1 MNNLLTRFSKQLD
14 PSAPLS
20 EYPRP
25 QLKRSSYL
33 NLNGLYDYAI
43 YDDKILRNSI
53 DKPQGKI
60 VVPFSPECT
69 LSGVNKILQPEQS
82 LCYQRTFNIES
93 DFLKDITLLHF
104 GAVDYS
110 CQVYLNG
117 KPIGSHI
124 GGYTAFSFDISKYV
138 VEGQNT
144 LFVLVSDPTDT
155 HYQQRGKQKLKHGG
169 IWYTPSSGIW
179 QTVWI
184 ESLVKEYIRD
194 IKITPDIDTSTIKLE
209 IESPLAYKVIL
220 NESGKELYSGND
232 KKISIAL
239 ENVNLWSPENPYLY
253 YITIDNGADKIESY
267 FAMRKFSIE
276 EDATNTKYFALN
288 NEPYL
293 INGLLDQGYWSD
305 GMYTCASDE
314 GLIYDIEFAKQCG
327 YNTLRKHIKIEPMR
341 WYYHCDRLGMLV
353 WQDFIN
359 GGTNYRLTQVAIKP
373 TLKFNLDDTETKSYR
388 LLGRVGQAN
397 KEEFVADMT
406 ETVKQLYNV
415 PCIGLWTVFNEAWG
429 QFDSRSVTN
438 LLMKLDST
446 RVIDSTSGWYDQGG
460 GDMKSI
466 HRYVLKLKYP
476 RKENRMVAF
485 TEFGGYS
492 IPIDD
497 HIYSDKKSFGYL
509 KYNERNKFTNAVS
522 KLYLT
527 QVREM
532 VRKGAGAFIYTQLSD
547 VEEEINGL
555 VTYDR
560 EIEKLPKNVL
570 LRINEE
576 MYREFKIL
584 RESNQK
590 DN

>member
-1 MNNLLTRFSKQLD
+1 MNNLLTRFAKQMDKNL
-14 PSAPLS
+14 PLS

-25 QLKRSSYL
+25 QFMRSTYL
-33 NLNGLYDYAI
+33 NLNGKYDYAI
-43 YDDKILRNSI
+43 YEDKTLRSSI
-53 DKPQGKI
+53 DKPQGEI
-60 VVPFSPECT
+60 IVPFSPECI
-69 LSGVNKILQPEQS
+69 LSGVNKILQPEQT
-82 LCYQRTFNIES
+82 LCYQRIFNLS
-93 DFLKDITLLHF
+93 VDFLKDVTLLHF

-117 KPIGSHI
+117 MSVGSHI
-124 GGYTAFSFDISKYV
+124 GGYTAFSLDISKHIKAG
-138 VEGQNT
+138 ENT
-144 LFVLVSDPTDT
+144 LFILVTDPTDT

-184 ESLVKEYIRD
+184 ESLVANYIRD
-194 IKITPDIDTSTIKLE
+194 IKIKPNIDNSTVSFE
-209 IESPLAYKVIL
+209 INSPIPYTITLKD
-220 NESGKELYSGND
+220 SGKILYSGQEKN
-232 KKISIAL
+232 IQVSIDDMK
-239 ENVNLWSPENPYLY
+239 LWSPENPYLY
-253 YITIDNGADKIESY
+253 YFTVDNGEDKVESY
-267 FAMRKFSIE
+267 FAMRKFSVE
-276 EDATNTKYFALN
+276 EGEDKTKYFALN
-288 NEPYL
+288 NKPYL

-305 GMYTCASDE
+305 GMYTCATDE

-359 GGTNYRLTQVAIKP
+359 GGTNYKLTQVAIKP

-397 KEEFVADMT
+397 KEEFVNDLT
-406 ETVKQLYNV
+406 QTVNQLYNV
-415 PCIGLWTVFNEAWG
+415 PSIGLWTVFNEAWG
-429 QFDSRSVTN
+429 QFDSQSVTN
-438 LLMKLDST
+438 LLLKLDDT

-476 RKENRMVAF
+476 RKENRMIAF

-492 IPIDD
+492 IAIDG

-509 KYNERNKFTNAVS
+509 KYKERNKFTDAVS
-522 KLYLT
+522 NLYLN
-527 QVREM
+527 QVRGM

-560 EIEKLPKNVL
+560 EIEKLPKNIL

-576 MYREFKIL
+576 IYREFNIIRKSEL
-584 RESNQK
+584 K
-590 DN
+590 D

>member
-1 MNNLLTRFSKQLD
+1 MNKLLTRFAKNMDKNS
-14 PSAPLS
+14 PLS

-25 QLKRSSYL
+25 QFKRSSYL
-33 NLNGLYDYAI
+33 NLNGKYDYAI
-43 YDDKILRNSI
+43 YEDKTLRSSI
-53 DKPQGKI
+53 DKPQGEI
-60 VVPFSPECT
+60 IVPFSPECI

-82 LCYQRTFNIES
+82 LCYQRKFTVDG
-93 DFLKDITLLHF
+93 DFIKDVTLLHF

-110 CQVYLNG
+110 CQVFLNG
-117 KPIGSHI
+117 KSVGSHK
-124 GGYTAFSFDISKYV
+124 GGYTSFSCDISKHIK
-138 VEGQNT
+138 EGENI
-144 LFVLVSDPTDT
+144 LFVLVTDPTDT

-184 ESLVKEYIRD
+184 ESLAANYIRD
-194 IKITPDIDTSTIKLE
+194 IKITPNIDNSTVSLE
-209 IESPLAYKVIL
+209 INSPLPYSVTLKD
-220 NESGKELYSGND
+220 SGKVLYSGEE
-232 KKISIAL
+232 KKITVSV
-239 ENVNLWSPENPYLY
+239 EDMNLWSPENPYLY
-253 YITIDNGADKIESY
+253 YITIDNGEDTVESY
-267 FAMRKFSIE
+267 FAMRKFSVE
-276 EDATNTKYFALN
+276 EGEDKIKYFALN
-288 NEPYL
+288 NKPYL

-305 GMYTCASDE
+305 GMYTCATDE

-341 WYYHCDRLGMLV
+341 WYYHCDRLGVLV

-359 GGTNYRLTQVAIKP
+359 GGTNYKLTQVAIKP

-397 KEEFVADMT
+397 KEEFVNDLT
-406 ETVKQLYNV
+406 QTVHQLYNV
-415 PCIGLWTVFNEAWG
+415 PSIALWTVFNEAWG
-429 QFDSRSVTN
+429 QFDSQSITN
-438 LLMKLDST
+438 LLLKLDDT

-476 RKENRMVAF
+476 RKENRLVAY

-492 IPIDD
+492 IAIDG

-509 KYNERNKFTNAVS
+509 KYKERNKFTNAVS
-522 KLYLT
+522 SLYLN

-532 VRKGAGAFIYTQLSD
+532 IRKGAGAFIYTQLSD

-576 MYREFKIL
+576 MYREFHIM
-584 RESNQK
+584 RESK
-590 DN
+590 PTE